1 MKLLADLLAS
11 GIAIGAIYGLI
22 AMGFAVIY
30 KSTGL
35 VNFAEGE
42 MSMIVAYI
50 AWTIATT
57 FTGNIFVVVL
67 GSIVAA
73 VLLGLVIERTIMRP
87 MLGEPIFATVLVTIG
102 VAVVLRSLITLV
114 WDAYPH
120 ALDLGVGRGV
130 AHLAGVDLRGAQI
143 AAIVALAAV
152 MVAFYLFFR
161 FSKVGVAMRAVAADD
176 RTALLMGVSAHRI
189 HAIAWGCSSAIAG
202 IAGVLFALVYDLSP
216 AMFHLGLKSFP
227 ATILGG
233 LDSVNGSGFGGVL
246 IGIVENLA
254 GGYLGSGMKDVA
266 GFLMIIVV
274 LMVQPFGLFG
284 ERDIVRV

>member
-1 MKLLADLLAS
+1 
-11 GIAIGAIYGLI
+11 
-22 AMGFAVIY
+22 
-30 KSTGL
+30 
-35 VNFAEGE
+35 
-42 MSMIVAYI
+42 MI
-50 AWTIATT
+50 
-57 FTGNIFVVVL
+57 
-67 GSIVAA
+67 
-73 VLLGLVIERTIMRP
+73 
-87 MLGEPIFATVLVTIG
+87 
-102 VAVVLRSLITLV
+102 

-130 AHLAGVDLRGAQI
+130 VHIGDVGLRGAQV
-143 AAIVALAAV
+143 AAMVTLLAV
-152 MVAFYLFFR
+152 MAGFYLFFR

-216 AMFHLGLKSFP
+216 AMFQLGLKSFP

-246 IGIVENLA
+246 IGVAENMA
-254 GGYLGSGMKDVA
+254 GGYLGSGMKDIA

-284 ERDIVRV
+284 EREIVRV